1 MAKKKKAE
9 DDLEDL
15 DDLEDFDE
23 EEEIEG
29 IYPSLGKDAGKS
41 ATETVGEESDEL
53 EEELAEEFEVP
64 LMEEEEVIDYDYL
77 KLELKKPDNEED
89 YELLVHGQSH
99 GFCNIF
105 VKKLL
110 NIEGVDMAAY
120 KITKIYPP
128 QVFIRLLDGYK
139 IKDILRQGIADLREE
154 VLEVQEAFQKLL

>member
-15 DDLEDFDE
+15 EDFEE

-29 IYPSLGKDAGKS
+29 IYPSLGKDAGK
-41 ATETVGEESDEL
+41 AAEEMVGEGEEL
-53 EEELAEEFEVP
+53 EEGLEEEFEIP

-89 YELLVHGQSH
+89 YELLIHGQSH

-154 VLEVQEAFQKLL
+154 VLEVEEAFQKLL